1 MCEKKCVGGNFFSMA
16 GPTVKAVVAS
26 VAVSIYRRHLGHAIR
41 LLFDL
46 LSLLH
51 VKLPCPGDLY
61 LPRTMGASG
70 DCEIHALRATT
81 SSSCGLR
88 LAIRPPH
95 HHHAHRRAC
104 LAGRPMTDDGELQTK
119 LFNHRR
125 TRAGGQRRVRPA
137 LLSTPGLPL
146 RESKGSRWLSGE
158 SEALLVRQSTPE
170 ACRAKGRKT
179 LAGSLEGGWVQPGA
193 SRHGTTPPKLFG
205 NRTTAAG
212 GQRRVRVRRHSR
224 SLA

>member
-1 MCEKKCVGGNFFSMA
+1 MA

-26 VAVSIYRRHLGHAIR
+26 VAVSIYRRHLGLAIR

-46 LSLLH
+46 FSHLH

-104 LAGRPMTDDGELQTK
+104 LAGRPVADDGELLPPSGLALPEDSPAAPPTS
-119 LFNHRR
+119 RCA
-125 TRAGGQRRVRPA
+125 AGPPGLSAAWIVRSTPA
-137 LLSTPGLPL
+137 VRSSAPPGATTAGPESTPGDTAPWRGLW
-146 RESKGSRWLSGE
+146 GSRAPRAMEPLAESCSTSGLRGPTVNGE
-158 SEALLVRQSTPE
+158 LMY
-170 ACRAKGRKT
+170 
-179 LAGSLEGGWVQPGA
+179 GGIHAA
-193 SRHGTTPPKLFG
+193 SREPDID
-205 NRTTAAG
+205 
-212 GQRRVRVRRHSR
+212 
-224 SLA
+224 